1 MNETEENLN
10 VILTAKVSYGTYESG
25 DIEFEIE
32 VRYILDE
39 VEEYYLSITAT
50 SGNLL
55 KLQLRTLISETH
67 KLTTSYSSLLTYLQE
82 ADEDPNNPNNMLLFY
97 TGQSVPKTSSTSVW
111 NREHVWPK
119 SLGWF
124 TESGAGADMH
134 HLRPCMPNL
143 NSSRSNDRFGLTSE
157 GAYFYPVV
165 TDSKYNGT
173 GIDYRGDV
181 ARIIFYMFVRY
192 EQADQYTFIQV
203 GQYEEIF
210 LEWNE
215 IDPVSETEIIR
226 NDYTYQIQ
234 GNRNPFIDYPE
245 YAEMIWG

>member
-50 SGNLL
+50 SGDLL
-55 KLQLRTLISETH
+55 FSQLRTLITETH
-67 KLTTSYSSLLTYLQE
+67 DTIMTYEGLKTHLQL
-82 ADEDPNNPNNMLLFY
+82 ADEDPNNPNNMLMFY
-97 TGQSVPKTSSTSVW
+97 TAESITKVSIEGNSTW
-111 NREHVWPK
+111 TREHVWPQ
-119 SLGWF
+119 SLSDNWF
-124 TESGAGADMH
+124 GESGAGADMH
-134 HLRPCMPNL
+134 HVRPCRQSV
-143 NSSRSNDRFGLTSE
+143 NSSRGNKKFGTE
-157 GAYFYPVV
+157 TNTTYFYPVI
-165 TDSKYNGT
+165 GEA
-173 GIDYRGDV
+173 DYRGDV

-192 EQADQYTFIQV
+192 EEADKFDFTAV
-203 GQYEEIF
+203 SEYESLF

>member
-50 SGNLL
+50 SGDLL
-55 KLQLRTLISETH
+55 LSQLRTLITETH
-67 KLTTSYSSLLTYLQE
+67 DTIMTYDGLKTHLQQ

-97 TGQSVPKTSSTSVW
+97 SGVSVEKSANMNVW
-111 NREHVWPK
+111 NREHVWAQNLTK
-119 SLGWF
+119 DENEVKWF
-124 TESGAGADMH
+124 GESGAGADMH
-134 HLRPCMPNL
+134 HLRPCNPSL
-143 NSSRSNDRFGLTSE
+143 NSSRSDKKFGNQTNE
-157 GAYFYPVV
+157 KYFYPVI
-165 TDSKYNGT
+165 GEA
-173 GIDYRGDV
+173 DYRGDV

-192 EQADQYTFIQV
+192 EEADKFDFTAV
-203 GQYEEIF
+203 SEYELLF

-245 YAEMIWG
+245 YAKMIWG